1 MMKNHPN
8 NNHQMNKKYIK
19 TYFLPYNL
27 HLIQLGN
34 RNNVKNILSNWIHT
48 LIDEASIESTPPSEH
63 HTTFSKKINTVTN
76 SVFIM
81 SKPLHIPRFDTENQE
96 PQFRRIELLIQLRNL
111 LLDYYNFL
119 YDISH

>member
-19 TYFLPYNL
+19 THFLPYNL
-27 HLIQLGN
+27 HLIQLRN

-48 LIDEASIESTPPSEH
+48 LIDEPSIESTPPSEH

-96 PQFRRIELLIQLRNL
+96 SQFRRIELLIQLRNF